1 MIRFRISTDR
11 YQEMIT
17 ACNDWIILEYF
28 EGIQKNLLYLLLLP
42 FFLCFLIIYGV
53 YLLFYGLLVAILW
66 IQEYKLLDIISD
78 IDNGFLRIPLYIIAF
93 PIQIVLYI
101 YSTIF
106 PLPVLIC
113 LLVFYGILFLIQ
125 LPFSALKN
133 TRMQSNIIEQ
143 LKYL

>member
-28 EGIQKNLLYLLLLP
+28 EKIQKNLLYLLLLP

-53 YLLFYGLLVAILW
+53 YLLFYGLLLTILW
-66 IQEYKLLDIISD
+66 IQEYKLLDIIGD

-125 LPFSALKN
+125 LPFSALTN
-133 TRMQSNIIEQ
+133 TRM
-143 LKYL
+143 